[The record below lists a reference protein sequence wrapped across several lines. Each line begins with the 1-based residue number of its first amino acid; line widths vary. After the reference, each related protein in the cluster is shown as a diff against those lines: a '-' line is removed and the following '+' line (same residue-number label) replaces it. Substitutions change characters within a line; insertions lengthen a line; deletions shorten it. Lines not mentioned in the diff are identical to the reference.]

1 MRINKP
7 HPKASIDFGL
17 ADHHTIVLE
26 LVAHVS
32 DDEHVVHVFGLGA
45 VHDAFAGTVPRVVHN
60 DPTFHAA
67 AHGILERGDF
77 AFLVCEEHVDRSSPP
92 SSTQMIRHLDTSQ
105 P

>member
-1 MRINKP
+1 MRLNIP

-17 ADHHTIVLE
+17 VDHHTIVLE
-26 LVAHVS
+26 LVARVS

-45 VHDAFAGTVPRVVHN
+45 VHDAFAGTVLRVVDN

-67 AHGILERGDF
+67 AHGIRVRRGF

-92 SSTQMIRHLDTSQ
+92 SSTQMIRHLGTSQ

>member
-1 MRINKP
+1 MRLKIP

-17 ADHHTIVLE
+17 VDHHTIVLE

-32 DDEHVVHVFGLGA
+32 DDEHVAHVFGLGA
-45 VHDAFAGTVPRVVHN
+45 VHDAFASTVVREVAHEPA
-60 DPTFHAA
+60 FHAGA
-67 AHGILERGDF
+67 EYILVQGGF
-77 AFLVCEEHVDRSSPP
+77 VFLVYEEHVDRSSPP